1 MARALTLA
9 ASADLPT
16 WPNPRVG
23 CVLLDPDGRVLAEGL
38 HRGAGTDHAEVDALR
53 QTSAARGG
61 TATVTL
67 EPCDHHGRT
76 GPCTRALVEAGIRRV
91 IFAQSDPNPQAAGG
105 AETLRRAGVDV
116 VAGVEAARATAI
128 NRIWTTAM
136 INSRPYVRW
145 KFGATLDGRTA
156 AADGTSRWITSAAAR
171 RDAQHLRS
179 QADVIMVGTATA
191 AADDPQLTR
200 RDDHGVTLPAAQQP
214 LRVAMGR
221 RPLPDHARLFD
232 RSAPNLL
239 LRTRDPAAALERL
252 FAEGHGHVL
261 LEGGATLAGA
271 FLRAGL
277 IDEIV
282 CYLAPV
288 LLGSGAG
295 AVADLGITSIEHATR
310 LDVTD
315 VTTIGAGSDRNVRIT
330 LTPKED
336 SSCSL
341 D

>member
-1 MARALTLA
+1 MARARTLA
-9 ASADLPT
+9 ASIELPT

-23 CVLLDPDGRVLAEGL
+23 CVLLDPGGRFLAEGL

-61 TATVTL
+61 TAVVTL

-91 IFAQSDPNPQAAGG
+91 IFAQPDPNPQAAGG

-116 VAGVEAARATAI
+116 VAGWEADRARAV
-128 NRIWTTAM
+128 NRAWTTAM
-136 INSRPYVRW
+136 INCRPYVRW
-145 KFGATLDGRTA
+145 KFGTTLDGRTA

-171 RDAQHLRS
+171 DDAQHLRS
-179 QADVIMVGTATA
+179 QADVIMVGTGTATT
-191 AADDPQLTR
+191 DDPRLTR
-200 RDDHGVTLPAAQQP
+200 RDDHGLTPPADQQP
-214 LRVAMGR
+214 LRVAMGQ
-221 RPLPDHARLFD
+221 RPLPDDARLLD
-232 RSAPNLL
+232 RSAPSLL
-239 LRTRDPAAALERL
+239 LRTRDPAEALERL
-252 FAEGHGHVL
+252 FAAGRGHVL
-261 LEGGATLAGA
+261 LEGGATLAAA

-288 LLGSGAG
+288 LLGSGAE
-295 AVADLGITSIEHATR
+295 AVADLGIRSIEHARR

-315 VTTIGAGSDRNVRIT
+315 VTTIGAGADRNVRIT
-330 LTPKED
+330 LTPKE